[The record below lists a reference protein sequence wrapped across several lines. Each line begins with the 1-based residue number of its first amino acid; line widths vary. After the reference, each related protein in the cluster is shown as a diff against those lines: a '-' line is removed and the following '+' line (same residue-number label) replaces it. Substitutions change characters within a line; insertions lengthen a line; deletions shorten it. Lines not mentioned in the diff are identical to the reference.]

1 MVDVTSSLIGISI
14 NSINSWPAA
23 AIRFPSCSG
32 TGDRAMS
39 SMPGLELSTKAQ
51 LVWVL
56 FRVHLTE
63 NKGHFLSPAL
73 AFENHPS
80 IFSGCPNG
88 FVVCGCGGGGGYE
101 LEGDS
106 GGTGAGN
113 RRTGKVRCVCRRGQH
128 NSLIPRLEPGHA
140 RTQPWDQHENT
151 YSSHQLL
158 GQSRAL
164 SQATGL
170 FGAVT
175 PAVLCTVD
183 TRTNTQQLQA

>member
-1 MVDVTSSLIGISI
+1 MVLL
-14 NSINSWPAA
+14 
-23 AIRFPSCSG
+23 C
-32 TGDRAMS
+32 
-39 SMPGLELSTKAQ
+39 
-51 LVWVL
+51 
-56 FRVHLTE
+56 
-63 NKGHFLSPAL
+63 
-73 AFENHPS
+73 
-80 IFSGCPNG
+80 
-88 FVVCGCGGGGGYE
+88 VCVGGGGGYE

-183 TRTNTQQLQA
+183 TRTNTQQLQAWVENSITHIFQSELLHTKRLPHQQQPLPIGITWSANLHAEAELCCFKIYTIDQFNHTYMMAAIVGEMLSGSVSV